1 MVADRGKQAE
11 EDERFCADGVST
23 APQGGCK
30 AGWTCL
36 LPNARYSPDT
46 LLVLHAPLDLP
57 ATQTALCS
65 SHGWCA
71 HTHPP

>member
-30 AGWTCL
+30 AGWTMTVPKCDVVESVKKK
-36 LPNARYSPDT
+36 PQN
-46 LLVLHAPLDLP
+46 
-57 ATQTALCS
+57 
-65 SHGWCA
+65 
-71 HTHPP
+71 